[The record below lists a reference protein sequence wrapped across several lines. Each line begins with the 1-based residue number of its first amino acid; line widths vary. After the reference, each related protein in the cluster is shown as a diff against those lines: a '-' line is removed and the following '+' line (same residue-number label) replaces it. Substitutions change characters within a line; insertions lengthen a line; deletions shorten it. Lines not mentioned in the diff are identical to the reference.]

1 MKDNNTAIQPQ
12 QTQDVNATRQQ
23 GEPTQHYTPLVDI
36 YETKDAFIF
45 RADLPGVTADNLDIS
60 YEDGVLTIEGK
71 VQPHQTEGQR
81 AVWQEYGVGGFYR
94 QFTLN
99 TPVQSDA
106 IQANL
111 KNGEL
116 TLTVPKAEH
125 AKVRKIDVK
134 TA

>member
-1 MKDNNTAIQPQ
+1 MKDNNTALQPQ
-12 QTQDVNATRQQ
+12 QTQEVNATRQH
-23 GEPTQHYTPLVDI
+23 GEPTQYYTPLVDI

>member
-1 MKDNNTAIQPQ
+1 MNNNNTALQTQQP
-12 QTQDVNATRQQ
+12 QDVNATRQQ

-71 VQPHQTEGQR
+71 VQPHQTQGQR
-81 AVWQEYGVGGFYR
+81 AIWQEYGVGGFYR

-106 IQANL
+106 IGANL

-125 AKVRKIDVK
+125 AKVRKIEVK
-134 TA
+134 SA

>member
-1 MKDNNTAIQPQ
+1 MSDNNTAIQTQ
-12 QTQDVNATRQQ
+12 QTQDVSATRQEN
-23 GEPTQHYTPLVDI
+23 EPTPHYTPLVDI

-45 RADLPGVTADNLDIS
+45 RADLPGVTAENLDVS

-71 VQPHQTEGQR
+71 VQPRRSEGHR
-81 AVWQEYGVGGFYR
+81 SVWQEYGVGGFYR

-106 IQANL
+106 IEANL

-125 AKVRKIDVK
+125 AKVRKIQVK
-134 TA
+134 SA

>member
-71 VQPHQTEGQR
+71 VQPYQTEGQR